1 MKMKTKKGD
10 DDLLGCEEFLGDL
23 LKDIL
28 DTSTFTEL
36 EKLNEIVKL
45 QQEEIVELK
54 RRRDEDYVQ
63 LQEIKEDLNKM
74 KKKQAIE
81 DELLLLQPVFSPTR

>member
-10 DDLLGCEEFLGDL
+10 DDLLGCEDFLGDL